1 MGPACHEPVTIM
13 PSQLHVV
20 QISFFSD
27 PQQRSPEQL
36 LDAWPTLVEVAEA
49 ASRSAV
55 RVSVVQACSHS
66 KQLVHNAVR
75 YCFLPFGEAPSSSE
89 NVAGF
94 RELLRNLAPDV
105 LHVHGLGFPRHVL
118 SMLAHAPGVPI
129 ILQDHADRPPR
140 IWRRALWRRAMAQAA
155 AITFCTLEHMR
166 PFETAGLLSPQT
178 HFYEIPESTSRF
190 SPGDRENAR
199 RVTQI
204 EGDPA
209 VLWVGH
215 LNENKDPLTVLAGL
229 SEAARTLPGLRLW
242 CCFGTAPLMHKV
254 QRRIAADP
262 MLLGRVHLLGR
273 VPHERVEHLM
283 RAADIFVLG
292 SHHESTG
299 FSLIEALACGLPP
312 VVTDIPSFRS
322 LTAAGT
328 VGMLWPC
335 NDANALSEA
344 VRSVA
349 HRLDSGTRA
358 AVRAHF
364 ERELSFDSLGSK
376 LAAMYQQVSDRRRGA
391 VSGARRSEERTS
403 ALTS

>member
-1 MGPACHEPVTIM
+1 MQ
-13 PSQLHVV
+13 SQLHVV
-20 QISFFSD
+20 QMSFFSD
-27 PQQRSPEQL
+27 PEQRLPEQL
-36 LDAWPTLVEVAEA
+36 LDAWPTLGEVAEA

-55 RVSVVQACSHS
+55 RVSVVQACPHS
-66 KQLVHNAVR
+66 KQLVRNGVR

-89 NVAGF
+89 NVEEF
-94 RELLRNLAPDV
+94 RELLRSLTPDV

-118 SMLAHAPGVPI
+118 STVAHAPGVPI
-129 ILQDHADRPPR
+129 VLQDHADRPPR

-155 AITFCTLEHMR
+155 AIIFCTLEHAR
-166 PFETAGLLSPQT
+166 PFATAGLLSPQT
-178 HFYEIPESTSRF
+178 QLYQIPESTSRF

-199 RVTQI
+199 GVTQI

-215 LNENKDPLTVLAGL
+215 LNENKDPLTVLAGI
-229 SEAARTLPGLRLW
+229 SNAARTLPGLRLW
-242 CCFGTAPLMHKV
+242 CCFGAAPLMHKV
-254 QRRIAADP
+254 QQRIAADP

-299 FSLIEALACGLPP
+299 FSLIEALACGLAP

-322 LTAAGT
+322 ITGAGT

-335 NDANALSEA
+335 NDANALSAA
-344 VRSVA
+344 VLSVA
-349 HRLDSGTRA
+349 RRLDSGTRA
-358 AVRAHF
+358 GVRAHF
-364 ERELSFDSLGSK
+364 ERELSFDSLGLK
-376 LAAMYQQVSDRRRGA
+376 LATMYQQVFDRKRAA
-391 VSGARRSEERTS
+391 VSGARRSEEPTS
-403 ALTS
+403 TLTS

>member
-1 MGPACHEPVTIM
+1 MIM
-13 PSQLHVV
+13 PSPLHAVHV
-20 QISFFSD
+20 SFFSD

-36 LDAWPTLVEVAEA
+36 LDAWPTLVDVAEA
-49 ASRSAV
+49 ASRCAI
-55 RVSVVQACSHS
+55 RVSVVQACPYS
-66 KQLVHNAVR
+66 KQLVRNGVR
-75 YCFLPFGEAPSSSE
+75 YCFQPFGDAPSSRE

-94 RELLRNLAPDV
+94 RELIGRLAPDV

-118 SMLAHAPGVPI
+118 SMAAHAPGIPI

-140 IWRRALWRRAMAQAA
+140 IWRRAHWRREMAQAA
-155 AITFCTLEHMR
+155 AVTFCTREHAR
-166 PFETAGLLSPQT
+166 PFITAGLLSPSAHVYQ
-178 HFYEIPESTSRF
+178 IPEATSRF
-190 SPGDRENAR
+190 SRGDREHAR

-215 LNENKDPLTVLAGL
+215 LDENKDPLTVLAGI
-229 SEAARTLPGLRLW
+229 SEAARTLPDLRLW
-242 CCFGTAPLMHKV
+242 CCFGTAPLMRKV
-254 QRRIAADP
+254 QKRIADDP
-262 MLLGRVHLLGR
+262 MLFGRVRLLGR
-273 VPHERVEHLM
+273 VPHEQVEHLM

-299 FSLIEALACGLPP
+299 FSLIEAMACGLPP

-322 LTAAGT
+322 LTGAGT
-328 VGMLWPC
+328 AGMLWPC
-335 NDANALSEA
+335 NDAGALSEA

-349 HRLDSGTRA
+349 RRLDSELRA

-376 LAAMYQQVSDRRRGA
+376 LAAMYQQVFDRTPGAMSRVKRRE
-391 VSGARRSEERTS
+391 ARASLPTF
-403 ALTS
+403 